1 MDLQRKSTEGMMN
14 YDLKENQIEE
24 KLDIEK
30 MKLENAEE
38 QHQERIEIAKEKIKV
53 QKGKNAA
60 NKKR

>member
-1 MDLQRKSTEGMMN
+1 MMN
-14 YDLKENQIEE
+14 FDLKENQIEE

-38 QHQERIEIAKEKIKV
+38 QHQERINIAKEKIKV